1 MKTLISLAV
10 VLAALPPV
18 AGALAAPLAAVG
30 APSPAP
36 DPGVVTLSALPPGLG
51 GDPSGS
57 RVARLSARARTH
69 AKRLGLTAGP
79 RTATAASPL
88 VVAAHEQRL
97 SRIVAFLALRRE
109 LALAVDERPGVGR
122 RLGMSLGSTRLARE
136 YGSVVRL
143 TRRLGLDRP
152 APPRLA
158 RTPGGRAEQIGRWRA
173 IADWLA
179 QRSEIV
185 RLDERPLSA
194 RIAHYRELLC
204 IAGHESGQT
213 WDISTGNG
221 YYGGLQMDRGFQ
233 QTYAPRLYRTKGT
246 ADKWTAEEQMRAAE
260 RAIVTRGFTPWPNT
274 ARMCGLR

>member
-30 APSPAP
+30 APSSAP

-109 LALAVDERPGVGR
+109 LALAVDERPGVGD
-122 RLGMSLGSTRLARE
+122 LVAS
-136 YGSVVRL
+136 
-143 TRRLGLDRP
+143 
-152 APPRLA
+152 
-158 RTPGGRAEQIGRWRA
+158 I
-173 IADWLA
+173 I
-179 QRSEIV
+179 
-185 RLDERPLSA
+185 
-194 RIAHYRELLC
+194 
-204 IAGHESGQT
+204 
-213 WDISTGNG
+213 
-221 YYGGLQMDRGFQ
+221 
-233 QTYAPRLYRTKGT
+233 
-246 ADKWTAEEQMRAAE
+246 
-260 RAIVTRGFTPWPNT
+260 
-274 ARMCGLR
+274 